1 MRVFASLRP
10 LVVTFGL
17 LAATAQTS
25 IAPEKGTY
33 TVRPQEKRAFYVW
46 SYEGKKYLTG
56 VSESAPIEVSDD
68 DIALFKAEP
77 SIDVHEFPVNPKQ
90 TRLIDRIEGYKKAKQ
105 QLMHAEPR

>member
-10 LVVTFGL
+10 LAVTFGL

-33 TVRPQEKRAFYVW
+33 TVRPQDKRAFYVW

-56 VSESAPIEVSDD
+56 VTERAPIEVSDD

-90 TRLIDRIEGYKKAKQ
+90 TGLIIRIECYRKAKQ
-105 QLMHAEPR
+105 HLMEPLP